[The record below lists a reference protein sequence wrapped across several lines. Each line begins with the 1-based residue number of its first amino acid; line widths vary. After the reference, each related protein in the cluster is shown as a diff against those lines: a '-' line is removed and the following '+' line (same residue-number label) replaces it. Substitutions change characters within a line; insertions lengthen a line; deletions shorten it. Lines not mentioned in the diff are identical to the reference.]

1 MVRRRLGNANW
12 KRAGTPLSE
21 RIAMGSPRSTNRRS
35 KVTKLANEIT
45 QALKSDE
52 GKEIL
57 KNIRT
62 LRERFE
68 PEVVAKE
75 ECFSRSPGKGRERKP
90 IAREEGVRHGRC
102 LRSTDLFSVH
112 FLVYATKLFE
122 SFG

>member
-62 LRERFE
+62 LRERFV

-75 ECFSRSPGKGRERKP
+75 DASRARRAKVAKGAYR
-90 IAREEGVRHGRC
+90 ARGG
-102 LRSTDLFSVH
+102 SASWQMPPQ
-112 FLVYATKLFE
+112 Y
-122 SFG
+122 